1 MASLIMVPALC
12 VALAAL
18 GFAIISKYNPEE
30 LIKWLRAHQP
40 MYPRE
45 HRTSDLKSTS
55 LKPSPETKSPDNVP
69 PPTDYKCILPPS
81 QRATLPKVAE
91 KYSEVQKSK
100 LVGSYFNELIFRK
113 NIIPFVAN
121 YRDCRPSM
129 YTPMGFS
136 MDDIKTLGDFPDY
149 ADLSGVPLPEISQGF
164 KIETACPRP
173 YRPFRW
179 AYHQTM
185 CKHLCLAYQRYKY

>member
-1 MASLIMVPALC
+1 MIPALC
-12 VALAAL
+12 VALLAL
-18 GFAIISKYNPEE
+18 VFAIISKYNPEE

-40 MYPRE
+40 MYSRE
-45 HRTSDLKSTS
+45 HRASGSKAIS
-55 LKPSPETKSPDNVP
+55 LKPSPETKSSKNVP

-91 KYSEVQKSK
+91 KYSEVQKST

-113 NIIPFVAN
+113 SIIPFVAN
-121 YRDCRPSM
+121 YRDCRPSI
-129 YTPMGFS
+129 YTPTGFS
-136 MDDIKTLGDFPDY
+136 IDDIETLGDFPDY
-149 ADLSGVPLPEISQGF
+149 AELSGVPLPEIYQGF
-164 KIETACPRP
+164 QIETACPRP

-185 CKHLCLAYQRYKY
+185 CKPLWLVYQRFGF